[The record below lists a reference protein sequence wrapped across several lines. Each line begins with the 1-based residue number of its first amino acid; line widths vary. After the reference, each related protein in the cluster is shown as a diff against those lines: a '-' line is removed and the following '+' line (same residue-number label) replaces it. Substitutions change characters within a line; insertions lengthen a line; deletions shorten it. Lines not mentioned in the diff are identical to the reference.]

1 MAAID
6 KTYIKTAEQYKEV
19 YDWAMSIPIKVDD
32 LGIEFDVKD
41 FLPREY
47 DDNWIDKGPASPEY
61 IAKRLESYKKEIDK
75 RFKNEQYWEDNKQY
89 YPDCK
94 SYEDW
99 LAYVDEH
106 FGETCLWNTSTWFDI
121 FLIRNCP
128 VGFIQDRLR
137 EQYKDSYDDILNK
150 TGEFAER
157 KAKVGHS
164 FKMPRFKANKTIY
177 VDVFVY
183 DKNGNDLYY
192 NKKARRWIDPFTT
205 MACYDEYCVTLLSAK
220 RRTLKRWISKWNLE
234 KGSIVELRIVGDNTE
249 NKLRIII
256 K

>member
-6 KTYIKTAEQYKEV
+6 KTYIKKAEQYKEV
-19 YDWAMSIPIKVDD
+19 YDWAMSIPIQKDD

-47 DDNWIDKGPASPEY
+47 DDNLVDIGPASPEY
-61 IAKRLESYKKEIDK
+61 IAKHLELYKKDIVK
-75 RFKNEQYWEDNKQY
+75 RYKNEQYWEDNKQY

-106 FGETCLWNTSTWFDI
+106 FGEICLWNTPTWFDI

-128 VGFIQDRLR
+128 VKFIQDRLK
-137 EQYKDSYDDILNK
+137 EQYDDLYNDILNK

-157 KAKVGHS
+157 KAKIGHS
-164 FKMPRFKANKTIY
+164 FKLPCGFRKIRCLY
-177 VDVFVY
+177 DVFVY
-183 DKNGNDLYY
+183 DKNGNDLFY
-192 NKKARRWIDPFTT
+192 NKKARRWINPFNT
-205 MACYDEYCVTLLSAK
+205 MADYDEYYLTIKNVSK
-220 RRTLKRWISKWNLE
+220 RKIKRLVNNWKLE
-234 KGSIVELRIVGDNTE
+234 SGSVIRIVSWLDN
-249 NKLRIII
+249 KPIRIVI